1 MSTQQDAPMDEIDRE
16 QQLVTIDL
24 GRLIAVARRL
34 RNLAPAFDRAV
45 GNRAVAR
52 NREAEERLEG
62 EWIDTHEYGSGERY
76 LDPDQVFGLV
86 DRTPTSLLSLVWNW
100 CGPCSSDV
108 SYYAVEDV
116 AGWNIVYR
124 SADDGLD
131 GLPIV
136 AMARVTTERLQETIV
151 RGLRRE
157 LGDPQLFNIPDWIE
171 LYDADLFPVVARA
184 LWQCFETGNQWPALR
199 REIVEDTL
207 YPDHLNRCMT
217 ELKAFVHAGSA
228 GETPEERFQLAGEW
242 MDRQRDPASDGPEVP
257 ITEQD
262 KVRLLEEYL
271 RRKLVCE

>member
-45 GNRAVAR
+45 AR
-52 NREAEERLEG
+52 NREAEERLQD
-62 EWIDTHEYGSGERY
+62 EWSGWEDTYEYGSGERY

-86 DRTPTSLLSLVWNW
+86 DRTPTGLLSLVWNW

-124 SADDGLD
+124 SDDDGLD

-242 MDRQRDPASDGPEVP
+242 LDRQRDPASDGPEVP